1 MYYCSTCVHTVHW
14 YTGNTQYTGSIVLV
28 PLATSTDMQGHGDL
42 AVWLNETL
50 PAAKQYTALA
60 LAPRPADTGRNFVYR
75 PLTHPATL
83 AWWPVT
89 LAWWPV
95 RHCDMLHRHYS
106 MLHWHFD
113 LLHWHY
119 SLLHWHC
126 DLLHRQCSLLHWH
139 CDFLYWYCDL
149 LHWYHDLLRWHYN
162 LLH

>member
-1 MYYCSTCVHTVHW
+1 MHYCSTGVHTVHW

-95 RHCDMLHRHYS
+95 RQALGHVTQALQHAT
-106 MLHWHFD
+106 LAF
-113 LLHWHY
+113 
-119 SLLHWHC
+119 
-126 DLLHRQCSLLHWH
+126 
-139 CDFLYWYCDL
+139 
-149 LHWYHDLLRWHYN
+149 
-162 LLH
+162 